1 MTLGLPDGRPVER
14 QSLRDSFNLTTIS
27 VSRRGESLG
36 ATGRGARRRFGFERK
51 LVVAMLL
58 AASSLFVSTPV
69 LGEKETPATITILLF
84 NHVRVPS
91 VTLSTAEGEANKIL
105 DEAGAQVDWV
115 HCLDTTLPRDKRE
128 LCDGGMTPQTPNLRL
143 ISGGNK
149 FQEAEFGD
157 TAIPVLI
164 TVYYEKIWRRAHRD
178 NADAELPVMLGCVM
192 AHELGHLLLRAPG
205 HSAKGIMQ
213 PQWGPVQ
220 IRQALTG
227 HLRFTAQESTRIQSQ
242 TRLLAGLSPSV
253 PSSIQPAGGPPR
265 E

>member
-1 MTLGLPDGRPVER
+1 MKAIGRKGLAACGTE
-14 QSLRDSFNLTTIS
+14 
-27 VSRRGESLG
+27 
-36 ATGRGARRRFGFERK
+36 ARRRVGFERK
-51 LVVAMLL
+51 WVAAMLL
-58 AASSLFVSTPV
+58 GVSSLVASSPAFCA
-69 LGEKETPATITILLF
+69 KETSVTITILLF
-84 NHVRVPS
+84 NYVHVPS
-91 VTLSTAEGEANKIL
+91 ATLTAAEGEANQIL
-105 DEAGAQVDWV
+105 AEAGAHVDWV

-128 LCDGGMTPQTPNLRL
+128 LCNGGMTPQTPNLRL
-143 ISGGNK
+143 ISGTNK
-149 FQEAEFGD
+149 FQDAEFGY

-213 PQWGPVQ
+213 PQWGSVQ

-227 HLRFTAQESTRIQSQ
+227 RLRFTEQESTRIQSQ
-242 TRLLAGLSPSV
+242 ARLLAGIPQSV
-253 PSSIQPAGGPPR
+253 PTAIQPAGGPPQ